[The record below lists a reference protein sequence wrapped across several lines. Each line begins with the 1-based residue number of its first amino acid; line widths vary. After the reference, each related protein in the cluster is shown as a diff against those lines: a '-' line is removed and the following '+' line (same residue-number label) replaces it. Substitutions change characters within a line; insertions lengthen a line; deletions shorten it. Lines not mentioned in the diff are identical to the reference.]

1 MTEKK
6 RRLLHIGITIAILV
20 VGVLGFIIF
29 TKSKP
34 ELARQKPPVPVP
46 VVRTMTVEQGNH
58 NMIVVG
64 QGTVTP
70 LRQISLV
77 PQVTGKVIEMSESL
91 VNGGVFKKDDV
102 LIRINPADYEAAVTL
117 AEAKVKDSESKLR
130 LASEESAAAREEWRL
145 LYGKDTNKKIP
156 PLVAKWPQLA
166 AARASL
172 DAARASLEQA
182 ALNLERTQIKAPFNG
197 RVASEKVDI
206 GQYVS
211 PGQSL
216 ATLYSTDAAEVV
228 LPLADEDLL
237 WFNVP
242 GFTPG
247 DGEGS
252 PAVVQATVAGRP
264 LTWQG
269 RVVRSTGMVDEK
281 TRTIDVVVRVE
292 KPYEQKP
299 PLAAGLFV
307 RVEIEGRSLD
317 SAVVLPRTSLHY
329 GDVVWVVSDGQLVFR
344 KVKVA
349 RTESDLVVIESG
361 LDEGEQVVTTPLR
374 TVTDGMKVRTVDS
387 VAAEEDAS

>member
-20 VGVLGFIIF
+20 VGILGFIIF

-182 ALNLERTQIKAPFNG
+182 ALNLERTPN
-197 RVASEKVDI
+197 
-206 GQYVS
+206 
-211 PGQSL
+211 
-216 ATLYSTDAAEVV
+216 
-228 LPLADEDLL
+228 
-237 WFNVP
+237 
-242 GFTPG
+242 
-247 DGEGS
+247 
-252 PAVVQATVAGRP
+252 
-264 LTWQG
+264 QG
-269 RVVRSTGMVDEK
+269 PV
-281 TRTIDVVVRVE
+281 
-292 KPYEQKP
+292 
-299 PLAAGLFV
+299 
-307 RVEIEGRSLD
+307 
-317 SAVVLPRTSLHY
+317 
-329 GDVVWVVSDGQLVFR
+329 
-344 KVKVA
+344 
-349 RTESDLVVIESG
+349 
-361 LDEGEQVVTTPLR
+361 
-374 TVTDGMKVRTVDS
+374 
-387 VAAEEDAS
+387 